1 MALRRRVRLLRRGVR
16 RPRRIGPA
24 DEGAADVP
32 RALLE
37 RHRGRALRGLGRL
50 DEAQERARRAPAAFR
65 ANGEAYNTARALTDL
80 AEILLAA
87 EKPAAALP
95 LTDEAIRVLSEGNAE
110 QEQGSPASTAVGS
123 ASGQAA
129 AGRSNCS
136 GWERTRASAR
146 GTPSASSQS
155 GASPK
160 TGEAHSGA
168 GPRPRPDSVLGA
180 RWRQPLGVANSVRK
194 CDQRPLDR
202 AEFAAKAGRDRKVH
216 RRREGLFPRV
226 YGQPRVREQVR
237 DARPEG
243 RGSRAGGEELHPE
256 VVVEQRQDIEQ
267 PGRRGDVVHDE
278 QHAAASHPRGPARR
292 VVPDRHPYPLVLLLV
307 HTGPLALPGTSA
319 GHDISAG
326 AGRCA
331 VPSGVVRRG
340 RRRDGSAT
348 GRSRSPG
355 SGRRGSC
362 TCSSCPSW
370 RPSRG
375 RSAP

>member
-1 MALRRRVRLLRRGVR
+1 MRRRGEHRPRAASPARVR
-16 RPRRIGPA
+16 RR
-24 DEGAADVP
+24 
-32 RALLE
+32 
-37 RHRGRALRGLGRL
+37 
-50 DEAQERARRAPAAFR
+50 
-65 ANGEAYNTARALTDL
+65 
-80 AEILLAA
+80 
-87 EKPAAALP
+87 
-95 LTDEAIRVLSEGNAE
+95 
-110 QEQGSPASTAVGS
+110 
-123 ASGQAA
+123 
-129 AGRSNCS
+129 
-136 GWERTRASAR
+136 
-146 GTPSASSQS
+146 
-155 GASPK
+155 
-160 TGEAHSGA
+160 GEAHSGA
-168 GPRPRPDSVLGA
+168 GPPHPHPHSHSHPDSVLGA
-180 RWRQPLGVANSVRK
+180 RCSVLGARCSVLGARCCQPLSVADTVRK
-194 CDQRPLDR
+194 YDQRPLDR
-202 AEFAAKAGRDRKVH
+202 GEFAAKAGRDRKVH
-216 RRREGLFPRV
+216 RRREGLFPRE

-243 RGSRAGGEELHPE
+243 RGTRAGGEELHPE

-267 PGRRGDVVHDE
+267 PGCRGDVVHDE

-292 VVPDRHPYPLVLLLV
+292 VVPDRHPNPLVLLLV
-307 HTGPLALPGTSA
+307 HTGPLALPDTSA

-331 VPSGVVRRG
+331 VPSGLVRRG

>member
-1 MALRRRVRLLRRGVR
+1 M
-16 RPRRIGPA
+16 
-24 DEGAADVP
+24 P

-95 LTDEAIRVLSEGNAE
+95 LTDEAIRVLSEENAE

-168 GPRPRPDSVLGA
+168 GPRPRPGSVLGA
-180 RWRQPLGVANSVRK
+180 RCSMAPASWCSQFRAKVRST
-194 CDQRPLDR
+194 
-202 AEFAAKAGRDRKVH
+202 A
-216 RRREGLFPRV
+216 
-226 YGQPRVREQVR
+226 
-237 DARPEG
+237 
-243 RGSRAGGEELHPE
+243 
-256 VVVEQRQDIEQ
+256 
-267 PGRRGDVVHDE
+267 PG
-278 QHAAASHPRGPARR
+278 ARR
-292 VVPDRHPYPLVLLLV
+292 VRRQSWPRSQ
-307 HTGPLALPGTSA
+307 GPPA
-319 GHDISAG
+319 
-326 AGRCA
+326 
-331 VPSGVVRRG
+331 
-340 RRRDGSAT
+340 
-348 GRSRSPG
+348 
-355 SGRRGSC
+355 
-362 TCSSCPSW
+362 
-370 RPSRG
+370 SRG
-375 RSAP
+375 PVPTGVRAAPCP